1 MVPLPVHEHHAKAPQ
16 PQSETTASHDA
27 ILPEASTWT
36 TIPDVLTESSK
47 RQVLVFAH
55 IPPPHHGQSV
65 MVELMLRGLQHDT
78 SLSVFHVDARVSDAL
93 EDVGGLRVGKFGK
106 LLRHCL
112 RALAIRLRHGP
123 MDLYYVPAPAKK
135 SAIIRDW
142 IVMILL
148 RPWFS
153 RTILHW
159 HAIGLA
165 DWACGASHIGQ
176 PPQRVFSGL
185 FDQAARLLTRLF
197 LGRTDLSIILT
208 EADRKEVSLL
218 KPKRI
223 TVVPNGIPD
232 PCPLFKTDVLPLKT
246 TGSSAG
252 LFRCLYL
259 AHCTRDKG
267 LFDAIEATCLA
278 NELLAR
284 QGSARS
290 IALTIAGSFM
300 NEAER
305 REFQTLMER
314 IPESV
319 VRHVGFVSGPE
330 KSALLRDHDC
340 LVSFSRRETFGLNVV
355 EALAFGMLPCLSP
368 IPAYVESFS
377 AISVIARSMSIPDLA
392 NALILGTDST
402 TSPSIMRA
410 FYLEHF
416 SPERFTQQIS
426 EALLR
431 SSDHS

>member
-1 MVPLPVHEHHAKAPQ
+1 MPFVPQEY
-16 PQSETTASHDA
+16 
-27 ILPEASTWT
+27 
-36 TIPDVLTESSK
+36 SK
-47 RQVLVFAH
+47 RQMLVFAH
-55 IPPPHHGQSV
+55 VPPPHHGQSV
-65 MVELMLRGLQHDT
+65 MVELMLRGLQHDP
-78 SLSVFHVDARVSDAL
+78 SLSVFHVDARVSQDL

-106 LLRHCL
+106 LLRYCL

-142 IVMILL
+142 IVMTLL

-159 HAIGLA
+159 HAIGLGE
-165 DWACGASHIGQ
+165 WAAGDRRATSSSPCIFCK
-176 PPQRVFSGL
+176 PLDRL
-185 FDQAARLLTRLF
+185 ARFLTRLM
-197 LGRTDLSIILT
+197 LGRADLSLILT

-223 TVVPNGIPD
+223 TVIPNGIPD
-232 PCPLFKTDVLPLKT
+232 PCPLFETDVLPLKT
-246 TGSSAG
+246 TGSPQG

-267 LFDAIEATCLA
+267 LFDAIDAVCLA

-284 QGSARS
+284 QGSNRT
-290 IALTIAGSFM
+290 IAMTIAGSFM

-319 VRHVGFVSGPE
+319 VRHVGFVSGRE
-330 KSALLRDHDC
+330 KSTLLRDHDC
-340 LVSFSRRETFGLNVV
+340 LVSFSQRETFGLNVV

-377 AISVIARSMSIPDLA
+377 EVAVISNGMSNSDLA
-392 NALILGTDST
+392 EALVKSAPST
-402 TSPSIMRA
+402 AHPNIMRSL
-410 FYLEHF
+410 FLRSF
-416 SPERFTQQIS
+416 TERKFAERIA
-426 EALLR
+426 EALKEG
-431 SSDHS
+431 